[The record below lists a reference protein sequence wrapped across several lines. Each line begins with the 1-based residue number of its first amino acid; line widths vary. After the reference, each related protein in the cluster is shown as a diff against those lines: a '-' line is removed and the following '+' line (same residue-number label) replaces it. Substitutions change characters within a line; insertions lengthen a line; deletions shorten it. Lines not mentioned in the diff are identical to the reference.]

1 MEVSLMINEIG
12 KHIRTLRTQKGIGL
26 NTFAKQLGVSP
37 AYLSN
42 LETGKTDTIQLSL
55 LQKLQDE
62 LHLITIDNSSLPL
75 DETKYRISRASTL
88 LHNLIQQDKAFG
100 YYILETLEKGID
112 LSPVSPTFHN
122 NDQDYYLQN

>member
-1 MEVSLMINEIG
+1 MINEIG

-62 LHLITIDNSSLPL
+62 LHLITMDNSLL
-75 DETKYRISRASTL
+75 IQDEIKYRIARASTL
-88 LHNLIQQDKAFG
+88 LHNLIQQDKALG
-100 YYILETLEKGID
+100 YYLLETLEKGID
-112 LSPVSPTFHN
+112 LSQVSLTFHN

>member
-1 MEVSLMINEIG
+1 MINEIG
-12 KHIRTLRTQKGIGL
+12 THIRTLRTQKGIGL

-62 LHLITIDNSSLPL
+62 LHLITIDNSSLTL
-75 DETKYRISRASTL
+75 DETKYRIARAST
-88 LHNLIQQDKAFG
+88 
-100 YYILETLEKGID
+100 YYIT
-112 LSPVSPTFHN
+112 
-122 NDQDYYLQN
+122 

>member
-1 MEVSLMINEIG
+1 MINEIG

-62 LHLITIDNSSLPL
+62 LRLITIDNSSLIQ
-75 DETKYRISRASTL
+75 DETKYRIARASTL
-88 LHNLIQQDKAFG
+88 LHNLIQQDKALG
-100 YYILETLEKGID
+100 YYLLETLEKGID
-112 LSPVSPTFHN
+112 LSPASPTFHN